1 MSVVKPSELVGL
13 FAHGRSAPMAV
24 LIHGGDRS
32 AVYELC
38 KQTLKKITG
47 SADDGLN
54 TVRLTEQQVTSST
67 ERLYEAFAS
76 VPMFGGNQVVWIADA
91 SDAIAKMLEP
101 ILAGGTSG
109 NPIIIDSEGLAKTS
123 KLRKLCEAS
132 PHCASVA
139 LYEESPRELRAR
151 LHRQITAAGLL
162 IADDA
167 MQKLSEF
174 ISFER
179 AVGESETQ
187 KLITYCHGQATIELD
202 DVTAICG
209 DTWDASGDDLV
220 DAVFGGNL
228 LETDRFTASLS
239 GGRSSLSLALQH
251 ITKLQAMSVQVS
263 QGLSVESVVNSPRF
277 GIFFKRRYALASQ
290 LKAWDTEALLT
301 AEERIC
307 AAVLQTRQH
316 PDLDG
321 AIVSRTLLALCRSA
335 RLH

>member
-1 MSVVKPSELVGL
+1 MSVMKPSELVGL
-13 FAHGRSAPMAV
+13 FAHRRSAPMAV

-38 KQTLKKITG
+38 KQTVKKITG
-47 SADDGLN
+47 SADDALN
-54 TVRLTEQQVTSST
+54 IVRLTEQQVTGST

-76 VPMFGGNQVVWIADA
+76 VSMFGGDQVVWI
-91 SDAIAKMLEP
+91 SDAGDAIVKMLEP

-132 PHCASVA
+132 PLCASVA
-139 LYEESPRELRAR
+139 LYEESPQELRAR
-151 LHRQITAAGLL
+151 LQKQITAAGLG
-162 IADDA
+162 IAEDA
-167 MQKLSEF
+167 MQKLSES

-187 KLITYCHGQATIELD
+187 KLIVYCHGQATIELD
-202 DVTAICG
+202 DVNAICG
-209 DTWDASGDDLV
+209 DTSEASGDDLV

-228 LETDRFTASLS
+228 LETDRFTASIS
-239 GGRSSLSLALQH
+239 GGRSGLSLALQH
-251 ITKLQAMSVQVS
+251 IMKLQAMSVQVS
-263 QGLSVESVVNSPRF
+263 QGLSVDSVVNSPRF
-277 GIFFKRRYALASQ
+277 GIFFKRRSTIASQ
-290 LKAWDTEALLT
+290 LRAWNTEALLA

-316 PDLDG
+316 SELDG

-335 RLH
+335 RLR